1 MGSSLVEKQ
10 EERERVR
17 KELERQQWRR
27 EREKVDAR
35 RSEGMNMEHMVN
47 L

>member
-1 MGSSLVEKQ
+1 MGSSLLEKQ